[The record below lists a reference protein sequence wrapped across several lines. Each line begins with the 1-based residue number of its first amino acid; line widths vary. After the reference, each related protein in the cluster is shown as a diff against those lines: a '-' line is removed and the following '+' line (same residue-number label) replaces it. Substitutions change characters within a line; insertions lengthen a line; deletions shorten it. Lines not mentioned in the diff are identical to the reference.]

1 MVTLEIYIFQSS
13 VKMTTQ
19 SKPLPFVTEQTTQ
32 IYICKE
38 LNNYTTKAK
47 LYSLYKIVL
56 QHVGNTSFFLSFVNH
71 RKEGTPKKS
80 I

>member
-19 SKPLPFVTEQTTQ
+19 GKPLPFVTEQTTQ
-32 IYICKE
+32 IYIYKE

-47 LYSLYKIVL
+47 RALLTVQNRPSTCWKYI
-56 QHVGNTSFFLSFVNH
+56 FFF
-71 RKEGTPKKS
+71 
-80 I
+80 